1 MNNGRTVLVLGGTGQ
16 IGHEIIRE
24 LAWLGHVAAPTRQDA
39 DLEDAGVVRDLVRRV
54 KPTVVVN
61 AAAYT
66 AVDAAES
73 NEAACA
79 RLNAELPEIL
89 AQECRRI
96 GALLIHFSTDYV
108 FDGTKQIPY
117 VETDATNP
125 LSVYG
130 ASKLAGEDAIV
141 DAGGAHLIFRTSWVY
156 AARGRNFALTMLR
169 LAREREELRVVD
181 DQVGAPTS
189 ALAIA
194 TGVSSVVRRLCDAPD
209 FRAATEAATGL
220 YHMSAAGS
228 TTWLEFAKTILDDD
242 PQRESQIC
250 RSLQPIATSEYPTPA
265 VRPAYSVLD
274 NAKLAEAFGVR
285 LLSWREQWRSVAEEL
300 KRSRWFA

>member
-1 MNNGRTVLVLGGTGQ
+1 MNNRRTVLVLGGTGQ

-39 DLEDAGVVRDLVRRV
+39 DLDDGGVVRDLVWRV

-66 AVDAAES
+66 AVDDAES

-79 RLNAELPEIL
+79 RLNAGLPEIL

-96 GALLIHFSTDYV
+96 GALLIHFSSDYV
-108 FDGTKQIPY
+108 FDGTKQASY

-130 ASKLAGEDAIV
+130 ASKLAGERAIV
-141 DAGGAHLIFRTSWVY
+141 DAAGAHLIFRTSWVY
-156 AARGRNFALTMLR
+156 AARGRNFPLTMLR
-169 LAREREELRVVD
+169 LSHEREELRVVD

-189 ALAIA
+189 APAIA
-194 TGVSSVVRRLCDAPD
+194 AGVSSVIRRLCDAPD

-228 TTWLEFAKTILDDD
+228 TTWFEFAKTILDDD

-250 RSLQPIATSEYPTPA
+250 RSLQPIATSEYPTRA
-265 VRPAYSVLD
+265 VRPAYSLLD

-300 KRSRWFA
+300 KRGRWFS